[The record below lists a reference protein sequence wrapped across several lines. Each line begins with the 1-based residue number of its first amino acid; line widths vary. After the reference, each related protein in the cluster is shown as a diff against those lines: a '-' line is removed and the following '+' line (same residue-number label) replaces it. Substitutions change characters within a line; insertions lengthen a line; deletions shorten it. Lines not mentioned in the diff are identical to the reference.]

1 MKRSVLTLAVLVLL
15 SLVPAL
21 PAAGPL
27 GANRV
32 TVTMTDYAFK
42 LSKASVKRGTV
53 VFAVVN
59 RGEVVHDFKIAG
71 RKTPIYEAGM
81 SGSLKVA
88 LTKPGRYPF
97 LCTVPGHAL
106 AGMKGVLKVT

>member
-1 MKRSVLTLAVLVLL
+1 M
-15 SLVPAL
+15 

-27 GANRV
+27 GAMRV
-32 TVTMTDYAFK
+32 GVTMTDYKFK

-53 VFAVVN
+53 LFTIVN
-59 RGEVVHDFKIAG
+59 TGEVVHDFKIAG
-71 RKTPIYEAGM
+71 KKTAIYEAGM
-81 SGSLKVA
+81 SGSLKV
-88 LTKPGRYPF
+88 TFKKPGRYPY

>member
-1 MKRSVLTLAVLVLL
+1 VKRSVLTLAVLVLL

-32 TVTMTDYAFK
+32 TVTMTDYKFK
-42 LSKASVKRGTV
+42 LSKASVQRGTV
-53 VFAVVN
+53 VFTVVN
-59 RGEVVHDFKIAG
+59 RGEVVHDFKIVAK
-71 RKTPIYEAGM
+71 KTPIYEAGM
-81 SGSLKVA
+81 DGSLKV
-88 LTKPGRYPF
+88 TFKKSGRYPY

-106 AGMKGVLKVT
+106 AGMKGVLRVT